1 MSNKSQRS
9 VFLQAKKNENK
20 EIILIDTNGTEFFV
34 PQLNEGGSSLY
45 KRCVSAANNPTKY
58 CIKARISG
66 NLTDGSVE
74 FNRVP
79 GEKFNSSEPV
89 TNFNKPN
96 GGLEQFQMKQKPTM
110 EVADKPMEED
120 FLKFIHNESADLK
133 PQMLFMNELKWK
145 YLIRNILR
153 GKNIMMTGPAGC
165 GKTMAAKAAA
175 NSIEGYSMEIFNLG
189 STQDPRAT
197 LIGNTQFDTKKG
209 TVFSPSPFVKAIQT
223 PNTVIVL
230 DEISRA
236 HPEAHNIL
244 MSVLDAGQRYLRLD
258 EASDSPIVKVAE
270 GVSFIASAN
279 IGNEYTSTRQLDRA
293 IVDRFTII
301 EMDTLTSEEETS
313 LLMMMYPSVD
323 EVVLTNVA
331 KITSM
336 TRSDVKKETPT
347 LSNSLSTRTAVEIGS
362 LLYDGFSLAEAA
374 EITIFP
380 LFEDAGGAQSERTFI
395 KQYVQKFVGSTEEE
409 DLFNVEDSEK
419 EVDVSNPF
427 YLLLLIT
434 HKGFPPN

>member
-34 PQLNEGGSSLY
+34 PQLNEVGSSIY
-45 KRCVSAANNPTKY
+45 KRCLSAANNPTKY

-66 NLTDGSVE
+66 NLSDGSVE

-79 GEKFNSSEPV
+79 GEKFNGSEPV

-120 FLKFIHNESADLK
+120 FLKFIHNESKDLK

-223 PNTVIVL
+223 PNTVVVL

-336 TRSDVKKETPT
+336 TRGDVKKETPT

-362 LLYDGFSLAEAA
+362 LLYDGFTLSEAA
-374 EITIFP
+374 EITIYP

-395 KQYVQKFVGSTEEE
+395 KQYVQKFVGSDDVEN
-409 DLFNVEDSEK
+409 LFNVEEDSTE

-427 YLLLLIT
+427 
-434 HKGFPPN
+434 

>member
-1 MSNKSQRS
+1 MKAQRF
-9 VFLQAKKNENK
+9 VFCKVVRNENK
-20 EIILIDTNGTEFFV
+20 ELILVDSNGVEFLV

-45 KRCVSAANNPTKY
+45 KRAVAAANNPTKY
-58 CIKARISG
+58 CFKVRVSG
-66 NLTDGSVE
+66 NLTNGSVE
-74 FNRVP
+74 FGRVP
-79 GEKFNSSEPV
+79 GEKFNGAEPV
-89 TNFNKPN
+89 ENFNQPN
-96 GGLEQFQMKQKPTM
+96 GGLEQYQMKVIPQPSA
-110 EVADKPMEED
+110 VVDKPMEED
-120 FLKFIHNESADLK
+120 FLKFIHNESKDLK

-145 YLIRNILR
+145 YLIRNIIR

-175 NSIEGYSMEIFNLG
+175 NAIDGYSMEIFNLG

-279 IGNEYTSTRQLDRA
+279 IGNEYTATRQLDRA

-301 EMDTLTSEEETS
+301 EMDTLIKDEESS
-313 LLMMMYPSVD
+313 LLQMMYPSVD
-323 EVVLTNVA
+323 IKLINSVA
-331 KITSM
+331 EITSM
-336 TRSDVKKETPT
+336 TRNEVKKETPN

-362 LLYDGFSLAEAA
+362 LLYDGFNLADAA
-374 EITIFP
+374 EITIYP
-380 LFEDAGGAQSERTFI
+380 LFDDAGGAQSERTYIRQF
-395 KQYVQKFVGSTEEE
+395 VQKFVGTSEEE
-409 DLFNVEDSEK
+409 NLFNVEDDSK
-419 EVDVSNPF
+419 LDNPF
-427 YLLLLIT
+427 
-434 HKGFPPN
+434 

>member
-1 MSNKSQRS
+1 MSNKSQRA

-20 EIILIDTNGTEFFV
+20 EIILIDSAGTEFFV
-34 PQLNEGGSSLY
+34 PQLNEVGTSLY

-58 CIKARISG
+58 CIKARIKG
-66 NLTDGSVE
+66 NLSEGSVE

-79 GEKFNSSEPV
+79 GEKFNGSEPV

-120 FLKFIHNESADLK
+120 FLKFIHNESEGLK
-133 PQMLFMNELKWK
+133 PQMLFMNPLKWK

-175 NSIEGYSMEIFNLG
+175 NSIDGYSMEIFNLG

-209 TVFSPSPFVKAIQT
+209 TVFSPSPFVKAIRT

-258 EASDSPIVKVAE
+258 EAADSPVVKVAD

-323 EVVLTNVA
+323 EVVLQSVA

-336 TRSDVKKETPT
+336 TRNDVKKEVPT

-374 EITIFP
+374 EITIYP
-380 LFEDAGGAQSERTFI
+380 LFEDAGGAQSERTYV
-395 KQYVQKFVGSTEEE
+395 KQYVQKFVGSTDEEN
-409 DLFNVEDSEK
+409 LFNVEDDSTED
-419 EVDVSNPF
+419 VDISHPF
-427 YLLLLIT
+427 
-434 HKGFPPN
+434 

>member
-1 MSNKSQRS
+1 MKSQRFVYLKVERVEDQLILVDS
-9 VFLQAKKNENK
+9 AGKKFL
-20 EIILIDTNGTEFFV
+20 V
-34 PQLNEGGSSLY
+34 PELNEKGTSLY
-45 KRCVSAANNPTKY
+45 KRAVSAANNPTKY
-58 CIKARISG
+58 CFKARVSG
-66 NLTDGSVE
+66 NLTEGSVE
-74 FNRVP
+74 FGRNP
-79 GEKFNSSEPV
+79 GENFNGAEPV
-89 TNFNKPN
+89 TNFNRPN
-96 GGLEQFQMKQKPTM
+96 GGLEQYEMKVTPQA
-110 EVADKPMEED
+110 EVAEKPVEED
-120 FLKFIHNESADLK
+120 VLNFIHNEAGGLK
-133 PQMLFMNELKWK
+133 PQMLFMNPLKWK
-145 YLIRNILR
+145 YLIRNIIR

-175 NSIEGYSMEIFNLG
+175 NSIEGYNMEIFNLG

-197 LIGNTQFDTKKG
+197 LIGNTQFDTKQG
-209 TVFSPSPFVKAIQT
+209 TVFNPSPFVKAIQT

-244 MSVLDAGQRYLRLD
+244 MTVLDAGQRYLRLD
-258 EASDSPIVKVAE
+258 EAADSPVVKVAE

-301 EMDTLTSEEETS
+301 EMDTLTDDEETQ
-313 LLMMMYPSVD
+313 LLQMMYPSVD
-323 EVVLTNVA
+323 AGILSNVA

-336 TRSDVKKETPT
+336 TRNDLKKETPT

-374 EITIFP
+374 EITIYP
-380 LFEDAGGAQSERTFI
+380 LFDDAGGAQSERTFI

-409 DLFNVEDSEK
+409 NLFNVEDTND
-419 EVDVSNPF
+419 VDISNPF
-427 YLLLLIT
+427 
-434 HKGFPPN
+434 

>member
-34 PQLNEGGSSLY
+34 PQLNEVGSSLY

-58 CIKARISG
+58 CIKARSSG

-79 GEKFNSSEPV
+79 GEKFNGSEPV

-96 GGLEQFQMKQKPTM
+96 GGLEQFQMKQKPIM

-120 FLKFIHNESADLK
+120 FLKFIHNESKDLK

-258 EASDSPIVKVAE
+258 EAADSPVVKVAE

-336 TRSDVKKETPT
+336 TRNDVKKETPT

-409 DLFNVEDSEK
+409 DLFNVDEDGN
-419 EVDVSNPF
+419 DPDISNPF
-427 YLLLLIT
+427 
-434 HKGFPPN
+434 

>member
-9 VFLQAKKNENK
+9 VFLQSKKNENK

-34 PQLNEGGSSLY
+34 PKLNEEGSSLY
-45 KRCVSAANNPTKY
+45 KRCISAANNPTKY

-66 NLTDGSVE
+66 NLSEGSIE

-79 GEKFNSSEPV
+79 GEKFNGSEPV

-96 GGLEQFQMKQKPTM
+96 GGLEQFQMKSVPLPT
-110 EVADKPMEED
+110 EAVEKPMEED
-120 FLKFIHNESADLK
+120 FLKFIHTDSKELK

-175 NSIEGYSMEIFNLG
+175 NAIEGYSMEIFNLG

-197 LIGNTQFDTKKG
+197 LIGNTQFDTTKG

-293 IVDRFTII
+293 IVDRFQII

-323 EVVLTNVA
+323 GTLINNVA

-362 LLYDGFSLAEAA
+362 LLYDGFNLAEAA
-374 EITIFP
+374 EITIYP

-409 DLFNVEDSEK
+409 DLFNVADDSTE
-419 EVDVSNPF
+419 ETDLTNPF
-427 YLLLLIT
+427 
-434 HKGFPPN
+434 

>member
-9 VFLQAKKNENK
+9 VFLQVKKNENK

-34 PQLNEGGSSLY
+34 PQLNEVGTSLY
-45 KRCVSAANNPTKY
+45 GRCVSAANNPTKY
-58 CIKARISG
+58 CIKARIKG
-66 NLTDGSVE
+66 NLSEGSVE

-79 GEKFNSSEPV
+79 GEKFNGSEPV

-96 GGLEQFQMKQKPTM
+96 GGLEQFQMKQKLTM

-120 FLKFIHNESADLK
+120 FLKFIHNESEGLK
-133 PQMLFMNELKWK
+133 PQMLFMNPLKWK

-258 EASDSPIVKVAE
+258 EAADSPVVKVAE

-336 TRSDVKKETPT
+336 TRNDVKKEVPT

-409 DLFNVEDSEK
+409 NLFNVEGESSE
-419 EVDVSNPF
+419 ETDISNPF
-427 YLLLLIT
+427 
-434 HKGFPPN
+434 

>member
-9 VFLQAKKNENK
+9 VFLQSKKNENK

-34 PQLNEGGSSLY
+34 PQLNEVGSSLY

-79 GEKFNSSEPV
+79 GEKFNGSEPV

-120 FLKFIHNESADLK
+120 FLKFIHNESEGLK
-133 PQMLFMNELKWK
+133 PQMLFMNPLKWK

-244 MSVLDAGQRYLRLD
+244 MTVLDAGQRYLRLD
-258 EASDSPIVKVAE
+258 EASDSPVVKVAE

-336 TRSDVKKETPT
+336 TRNDVKKETPT

-362 LLYDGFSLAEAA
+362 LLYDGFTLAEAA
-374 EITIFP
+374 EITIYP
-380 LFEDAGGAQSERTFI
+380 LFEDAGGAQSERTYV

-409 DLFNVEDSEK
+409 DLFNVENDSTE

-427 YLLLLIT
+427 
-434 HKGFPPN
+434 

>member
-9 VFLQAKKNENK
+9 VFLQSKKNENK
-20 EIILIDTNGTEFFV
+20 EIILIDSAGTEFFV
-34 PQLNEGGSSLY
+34 PQLNEVGTSLY

-58 CIKARISG
+58 CIKARIKG
-66 NLTDGSVE
+66 NLTEGSVE

-79 GEKFNSSEPV
+79 GEKFNGSEPV

-120 FLKFIHNESADLK
+120 FLKFIHNESEGLK
-133 PQMLFMNELKWK
+133 PQMLFMNPLKWK

-175 NSIEGYSMEIFNLG
+175 NSIDGYTMEIFNLG

-258 EASDSPIVKVAE
+258 EASDSPVVKVAD

-336 TRSDVKKETPT
+336 TRNDVKKEVPT

-374 EITIFP
+374 EITIYP

-409 DLFNVEDSEK
+409 DLFNVEGDSTE

-427 YLLLLIT
+427 
-434 HKGFPPN
+434 

>member
-9 VFLQAKKNENK
+9 VFLQSKKNENK
-20 EIILIDTNGTEFFV
+20 EIILIDTNGTEFFI
-34 PQLNEGGSSLY
+34 PQLNEVGSSLY
-45 KRCVSAANNPTKY
+45 KRCISAANNPTKY
-58 CIKARISG
+58 CIKARIKG
-66 NLTDGSVE
+66 NLSEGSVE

-79 GEKFNSSEPV
+79 GEKFNGSEPV
-89 TNFNKPN
+89 TNFDKPN
-96 GGLEQFQMKQKPTM
+96 GGLEQFQMKSVPLPT
-110 EVADKPMEED
+110 EAVEKPMEED
-120 FLKFIHNESADLK
+120 FLKFIHNESKDLK

-230 DEISRA
+230 DEITRA

-244 MSVLDAGQRYLRLD
+244 MSVLDVGQRYLRLD
-258 EASDSPIVKVAE
+258 EAADSPVVKVAE

-336 TRSDVKKETPT
+336 TRGDVKKETPT

-362 LLYDGFSLAEAA
+362 LLYDGFTLSEAA
-374 EITIFP
+374 EITIYP
-380 LFEDAGGAQSERTFI
+380 LFEEAGGAQSERTYV

-409 DLFNVEDSEK
+409 DLFNVEGGSTEN
-419 EVDVSNPF
+419 VDISNPF
-427 YLLLLIT
+427 
-434 HKGFPPN
+434 

>member
-1 MSNKSQRS
+1 MSNKSQRA

-20 EIILIDTNGTEFFV
+20 EIILIDSAGTEFFV
-34 PQLNEGGSSLY
+34 PQLNEVGTSLY

-58 CIKARISG
+58 CIKARIKG
-66 NLTDGSVE
+66 NLTEGSVE

-79 GEKFNSSEPV
+79 GEKFNGSEPV

-96 GGLEQFQMKQKPTM
+96 GGIEQYQMKQKPTI

-120 FLKFIHNESADLK
+120 FLKFIHNESEGLK
-133 PQMLFMNELKWK
+133 PQMLFMKPLKWK
-145 YLIRNILR
+145 YLLRNILR

-175 NSIEGYSMEIFNLG
+175 NSIEGYNMEIFNLG

-244 MSVLDAGQRYLRLD
+244 MTVLDAGQRYLRLD
-258 EASDSPIVKVAE
+258 EAADSPVIKVAD

-301 EMDTLTSEEETS
+301 EMDTLTIDEESS
-313 LLMMMYPSVD
+313 LLQMMYPSVD
-323 EVVLTNVA
+323 ENVLKSVA
-331 KITSM
+331 NITTM
-336 TRSDVKKETPT
+336 TRNDVKKEVPT

-362 LLYDGFSLAEAA
+362 LLYDGFNLAEAA
-374 EITIFP
+374 EITIYP
-380 LFEDAGGAQSERTFI
+380 LFDDAGGAQSERTYV
-395 KQYVQKFVGSTEEE
+395 KQYVQKFVGSTDEEN
-409 DLFNVEDSEK
+409 LFNVEDDSTE
-419 EVDVSNPF
+419 EVDISNPF
-427 YLLLLIT
+427 
-434 HKGFPPN
+434 